1 MKVISALEICGLCLC
16 FGVSSQAAFV
26 ASPHSAGGGTIVPF
40 TTGTNLGP
48 SLRYQQVYGASDF
61 THLGTPFL
69 ITEVR
74 FNNARGNQYL
84 GVTTAMRAQLDFS
97 TTSRGPDALSSV
109 FAENVGSDRT
119 TVLSGVLDL
128 HSEDG
133 GDFSL
138 HVPLQAP
145 FLYDPSLGNLLFDV
159 RVFQTV
165 DQNFGMIP
173 PGYPTLTAATRLG
186 DTVSSVFT
194 FDVGAETARFTET
207 VGLLTSF
214 QVTPVPEPGVL
225 TMLIIGVGSLAVWR
239 QACRRI
245 PRRVAV

>member
-1 MKVISALEICGLCLC
+1 M
-16 FGVSSQAAFV
+16 
-26 ASPHSAGGGTIVPF
+26 
-40 TTGTNLGP
+40 
-48 SLRYQQVYGASDF
+48 
-61 THLGTPFL
+61 
-69 ITEVR
+69 ITELR
-74 FNNARGNQYL
+74 FDNARGNQYL

-97 TTSRGPDALSSV
+97 TTSRNPDALSSV

-119 TVLSGVLDL
+119 TVLSGVLFLQD
-128 HSEDG
+128 DNTT
-133 GDFSL
+133 FSL
-138 HVPLQAP
+138 HVPLQTP

-165 DQNFGMIP
+165 DQNFRMTP
-173 PGYPTLTAATRLG
+173 PGYPTLLAGTRLG